1 MIEWKTTMN
10 LDNNPD
16 VLKVINILVDKSGLE
31 YELWQDGEDF
41 AIARSGYRG
50 VPIRLDL
57 LNLAAYCWQNQL
69 SFVLGEE
76 PGTEP
81 MFQTLDEI
89 VCTLQEESI
98 NTSRIVQMD
107 EHKVYIYIKDLDMF
121 TDEEGNVLLNIEDMP
136 RRQEDIYF
144 LEPFISESMITGCDR
159 KLMTERVNFLREE
172 ILNLDFVEFAYRLDL
187 PLNIYAPFENGTFHS
202 PLVFRKI
209 VEAYPWLDK
218 DWLAGSKGLTR

>member
-41 AIARSGYRG
+41 AIARIGYRG

-107 EHKVYIYIKDLDMF
+107 EHKVYIYVKDLDMF
-121 TDEEGNVLLNIEDMP
+121 TDEGGNVLLNIEDMSQ
-136 RRQEDIYF
+136 REEEIWF
-144 LEPFISESMITGCDR
+144 LEPFISESMIIGCDG
-159 KLMTERVNFLREE
+159 KFMTERLTFLREE
-172 ILNLDFVEFAYRLDL
+172 VLKMGLVEFAYELDI
-187 PLNIYAPFENGTFHS
+187 PLNLLAPFENGTFHS
-202 PLVFRKI
+202 PLVLRKI
-209 VEAYPWLDK
+209 VDAYPWLNPE
-218 DWLAGSKGLTR
+218 WLSGKKK